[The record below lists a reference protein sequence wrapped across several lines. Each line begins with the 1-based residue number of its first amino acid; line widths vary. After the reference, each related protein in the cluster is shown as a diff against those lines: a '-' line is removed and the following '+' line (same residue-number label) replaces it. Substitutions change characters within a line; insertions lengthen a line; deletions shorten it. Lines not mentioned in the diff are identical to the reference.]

1 VDPNYLLTIST
12 TDTNASE
19 RGPHPAWRLLFG
31 IGNPAAW
38 LGARRRL
45 HHRREAVAKGWF
57 KLLTSMIPGNEH
69 VKSASI
75 ERRRGETA
83 GWQARFDGAG

>member
-1 VDPNYLLTIST
+1 MTIST

-19 RGPHPAWRLLFG
+19 TGPHPAWRLLFG

-45 HHRREAVAKGWF
+45 HHRREAVSKGWF

-69 VKSASI
+69 VKSCSAAQNTFEPAGI
-75 ERRRGETA
+75 EVGN
-83 GWQARFDGAG
+83 G